1 MKICAVSDLHEHL
14 IRIPK
19 CELLIIAGD
28 ISGWGTLEW
37 FDTIFI
43 PYLNTLKF
51 KQCILVFGNHDDM
64 IYRDIDWMLIKKKLP
79 DTVKVLINEAFIYK
93 RIKFY
98 GSPNTA
104 PFDEFDPKL
113 VYSLIPDDTDVLITH
128 CPPFGIG
135 DKVKGEDYPL
145 GSIQLLTDIMRVKPK
160 IHIFGHIHTGKKY
173 TKWKGIRFYNV
184 SVLGEDYEISYKPTI
199 INI

>member
-14 IRIPK
+14 IRLPK

-64 IYRDIDWMLIKKKLP
+64 IYRDIDWMIVKKKLP
-79 DTVKVLINEAFIYK
+79 ENVKVLINESFVYK
-93 RIKFY
+93 GIRFY

-104 PFDEFDPKL
+104 PFDDFDPKL
-113 VYSLIPDDTDVLITH
+113 VYSMIPDDTDILITH

-135 DKVKGEDYPL
+135 DCVKGEDYNL
-145 GSIQLLTDIMRVKPK
+145 GSIPLLTRITQVKPK

-173 TKWKGIRFYNV
+173 VKWKGTRFYNV
-184 SVLGEDYEISYKPTI
+184 SILNENYEPSYKPTI
-199 INI
+199 IKV